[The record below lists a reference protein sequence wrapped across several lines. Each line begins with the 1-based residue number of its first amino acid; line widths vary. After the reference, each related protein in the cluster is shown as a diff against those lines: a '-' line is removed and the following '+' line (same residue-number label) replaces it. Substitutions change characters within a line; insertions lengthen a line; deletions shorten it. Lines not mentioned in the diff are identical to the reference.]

1 MTRPAATAASARPAH
16 ARSEDHSDGDGELM
30 WRLVVR
36 ALSRYWPVMIMAG
49 VMAGIVVGGHRVL
62 GGWWPGVTLA
72 AVAVVAG
79 WWLLP
84 RSVNVVRL
92 AGRRLLRPDGMPRLA
107 MWRLRRAAIA
117 AGLLAPGG
125 RLVAL
130 DWEGRPGYGYRVVL
144 RCPRGSSPQRWAARA
159 GQLAACLRREVH
171 VSDLGAGRIELTTV
185 APGAMARVPDQRH
198 PLAGPPGSRR

>member
-36 ALSRYWPVMIMAG
+36 ALSRYWPVMVVATL
-49 VMAGIVVGGHRVL
+49 VAGIVL
-62 GGWWPGVTLA
+62 GLRLASHAWWPGATLA
-72 AVAVVAG
+72 GALLVAG
-79 WWLLP
+79 WWLP
-84 RSVNVVRL
+84 RPVNLARL
-92 AGRRLLRPDGMPRLA
+92 AGRRLLRPDGGPRLA

-130 DWEGRPGYGYRVVL
+130 DWEGRPGFGYRLVL

-159 GQLAACLRREVH
+159 GQLAAALRREVTIT
-171 VSDLGAGRIELTTV
+171 DAGAGRIEITVV
-185 APGAMARVPDQRH
+185 APGAMARVPDQPH
-198 PLAGPPGSRR
+198 PLTDPPGSRR